1 MTATAQGAAPAARA
15 NGLWRRQLDH
25 YPDTRPRMAYLAIVV
40 LVTIAL
46 YYALYIP
53 GAVAPLIIAHF
64 GMTFNTYIYIIVISN
79 AVGAFG
85 SVAAGLSD
93 RWGRANLVAY
103 GVVIVGLLVL
113 FGIPNAGSTFWYGFL
128 FSIIGVIE
136 GVILVAT
143 PALVRDFSPQLGR
156 ASAMGFWTLGP
167 VLGSLVVAVVST
179 NTLNHLTA
187 WQDQFIIC
195 GIAVLVVGAIAVVG
209 LRELS
214 PQLRDQLMVSMRDR
228 TLIEAKARGLKVESL
243 LDKPWRQMLRLDI
256 IGSAFAISVFLL
268 IYYTAVGFFTVYFT
282 TLHGFSLSTANS
294 IGNWFWAFDAA
305 ALIIIG
311 IISDRVGVRKPF
323 MVLGAVGAVIM
334 TIIFLN
340 LGHGTTYATFAI
352 VISINA
358 VFLAIAYA
366 PWMAS
371 YTETVEKHNPALVA
385 TGLAVWGWI
394 IRAVIAISFLIMP
407 LVISSMTPLV
417 TYGTQ
422 VATLSAQYA
431 PELAF
436 AQSHPTVVAAAQKVP
451 PAVVA
456 TAQSIPPT
464 VLATAQKIPPTV
476 VATAQANA
484 TQLANA
490 QKFAPE
496 LAVIQAHPA
505 LFARLATY
513 KNPAAIPPSLVAQAI
528 SAAGGGAKGLKILT
542 TIAANQ
548 AAITGVIAAAP
559 ALKTVA
565 PYAADLTTIAPYSAQ
580 LTTIAPYSAELTI
593 MAPYGPQLTA
603 LSKVPKSDLL
613 FLQEHG
619 PSVVSAAAAAPG
631 EWKNWWWVCV
641 GGEVV
646 FIPLIFLMTGRWSP
660 RRAREDAEAH
670 QRLVEEEMAK
680 LQEQEA

>member
-1 MTATAQGAAPAARA
+1 MTATAQGAAPAAGGM

-25 YPDTRPRMAYLAIVV
+25 YPDTRPRMTYLAIVV
-40 LVTIAL
+40 LATIAL
-46 YYALYIP
+46 YYAFYIP
-53 GAVAPLIIAHF
+53 GAVSPSIIAHF
-64 GMTFNTYIYIIVISN
+64 GMTFSTYVYIIVIAN

-85 SVAAGLSD
+85 SLAAGLAD

-103 GVVIVGLLVL
+103 GLVIVGLLIL
-113 FGIPNAGSTFWYGFL
+113 FGVPNAPNTFTYGLL
-128 FSIIGVIE
+128 FAIVGAVE

-167 VLGSLVVAVVST
+167 VLGSLVVAVVSS
-179 NTLNHLTA
+179 NTLSHLTA
-187 WQDQFIIC
+187 WQDQFIIA
-195 GIAVLVVGAIAVVG
+195 GIVILVVAAIAVIG

-228 TLIEAKARGLKVESL
+228 ALIEARARGLDVKSL
-243 LDKPWRQMLRLDI
+243 TEHPWRQMLRLDI

-268 IYYTAVGFFTVYFT
+268 FYYTAVGFFTIYFT
-282 TLHGFSLSTANS
+282 SLFNFTLSTANS

-323 MVLGAVGAVIM
+323 MVLGAVGAIVM
-334 TIIFLN
+334 TIVFLN
-340 LGHGTTYATFAI
+340 LGHGTTYATFAL
-352 VISINA
+352 VISILA

-371 YTETVEKHNPALVA
+371 FTETIEKHNPALTA

-394 IRAVIAISFLIMP
+394 IRAVIAISLLILP
-407 LVISSMTPLV
+407 VVVSSMTPLV

-422 VATLSAQYA
+422 VATLSAKYSSQ
-431 PELAF
+431 LAF

-451 PAVVA
+451 PPVVA

-464 VLATAQKIPPTV
+464 VL
-476 VATAQANA
+476 ATAQANA

-505 LFARLATY
+505 LFAKLATY
-513 KNPAAIPPSLVAQAI
+513 SNPATIPPSLVAQAV
-528 SAAGGGAKGLKILT
+528 SAAGGGAKGLQILT
-542 TIAANQ
+542 TISANK
-548 AAITGVIAAAP
+548 AAIAGVIAAAP

-565 PYAADLTTIAPYSAQ
+565 PYAAQ

-603 LSKVPKSDLL
+603 LSKVPPADLAYLKAHGSD
-613 FLQEHG
+613 
-619 PSVVSAAAAAPG
+619 VVSAAAAAPG
-631 EWKNWWWVCV
+631 QWKNWWWVCV

-646 FIPLIFLMTGRWSP
+646 FIPLILLMAGRWSP
-660 RRAREDAEAH
+660 RRAREDTAEH
-670 QRLVEEEMAK
+670 ERLVQDEMAK
-680 LQEQEA
+680 LQA

>member
-1 MTATAQGAAPAARA
+1 MADVARKGVAMTATAQGAAPAARA
-15 NGLWRRQLDH
+15 NGLWRRQLNH
-25 YPDTRPRMAYLAIVV
+25 YPNTRPRMAYLAIVV

-128 FSIIGVIE
+128 FSLIGIVE

-228 TLIEAKARGLKVESL
+228 ALIEAKARGLKVESL

-334 TIIFLN
+334 TIVFLN

-407 LVISSMTPLV
+407 LVVSSMTPLV

-422 VATLSAQYA
+422 VATLSAKYA
-431 PELAF
+431 PQLATLS
-436 AQSHPTVVAAAQKVP
+436 AIDPATQAALAANPANPVAAVKAIGE
-451 PAVVA
+451 VA
-456 TAQSIPPT
+456 TTFHIGPAA
-464 VLATAQKIPPTV
+464 ATA
-476 VATAQANA
+476 
-484 TQLANA
+484 
-490 QKFAPE
+490 
-496 LAVIQAHPA
+496 
-505 LFARLATY
+505 RL
-513 KNPAAIPPSLVAQAI
+513 VQ
-528 SAAGGGAKGLKILT
+528 
-542 TIAANQ
+542 
-548 AAITGVIAAAP
+548 V
-559 ALKTVA
+559 
-565 PYAADLTTIAPYSAQ
+565 
-580 LTTIAPYSAELTI
+580 
-593 MAPYGPQLTA
+593 
-603 LSKVPKSDLL
+603 SKVPKADLL
-613 FLQEHG
+613 YLQSHG

-631 EWKNWWWVCV
+631 EWKNWWWICV

-670 QRLVEEEMAK
+670 ERLVEEEMAK

>member
-1 MTATAQGAAPAARA
+1 MTATAQGAAPAAGGMT
-15 NGLWRRQLDH
+15 GLWRRQLDH
-25 YPDTRPRMAYLAIVV
+25 YPDTRPRMTYLAIVV
-40 LVTIAL
+40 LATIAL
-46 YYALYIP
+46 YYAFYIP
-53 GAVAPLIIAHF
+53 GAVSPSIIAHF
-64 GMTFNTYIYIIVISN
+64 GMTFSTYVYVIVIAN

-85 SVAAGLSD
+85 SLAAGLAD

-103 GVVIVGLLVL
+103 GLVLVGLLVL
-113 FGIPNAGSTFWYGFL
+113 FGIPNAGSTFTYGLL
-128 FSIIGVIE
+128 FAIIGAVE

-167 VLGSLVVAVVST
+167 VLGSLVVAVVSS
-179 NTLNHLTA
+179 NTLSHLTA

-195 GIAVLVVGAIAVVG
+195 GIVILVIAAIAVIG

-228 TLIEAKARGLKVESL
+228 ALIEARARGLDVKTLTEH
-243 LDKPWRQMLRLDI
+243 PWRQMLRLDI

-268 IYYTAVGFFTVYFT
+268 FYYTAVGFFTVYFT
-282 TLHGFSLSTANS
+282 SLFGFTLSTANS

-323 MVLGAVGAVIM
+323 MVLGAVGAIVM
-334 TIIFLN
+334 TIVFLN
-340 LGHGTTYATFAI
+340 LGHGTTYATFAL
-352 VISINA
+352 VISILA

-371 YTETVEKHNPALVA
+371 YTETIEKHNPALTA

-394 IRAVIAISFLIMP
+394 IRAVIAISLLILP
-407 LVISSMTPLV
+407 VVVSSMTPLV

-422 VATLSAQYA
+422 VATLSAKYA

-436 AQSHPTVVAAAQKVP
+436 AQSHPAVVAAAQKVP
-451 PAVVA
+451 PSVVA

-464 VLATAQKIPPTV
+464 VL
-476 VATAQANA
+476 ATAQANA

-496 LAVIQAHPA
+496 LAVIQANPV
-505 LFARLATY
+505 LFAKLAAY
-513 KNPAAIPPSLVAQAI
+513 KNPASIPPALAAQAVR
-528 SAAGGGAKGLKILT
+528 AAGGGAKGLQILT
-542 TIAANQ
+542 TISANQ
-548 AAITGVIAAAP
+548 AAIAGVIAAAP

-565 PYAADLTTIAPYSAQ
+565 PYAAQ
-580 LTTIAPYSAELTI
+580 LTTIAPYSTELTI
-593 MAPYGPQLTA
+593 MAPYSAQLTA
-603 LSKVPKSDLL
+603 LSKVPPADLAYLKAHGSD
-613 FLQEHG
+613 
-619 PSVVSAAAAAPG
+619 VISAAAAAPG
-631 EWKNWWWVCV
+631 QWKNWWWVCV
-641 GGEVV
+641 GGQVV
-646 FIPLIFLMTGRWSP
+646 FIPLILLMAGRWSP
-660 RRAREDAEAH
+660 RRAREDTAEH
-670 QRLVEEEMAK
+670 ERLVQDEMAK
-680 LQEQEA
+680 LQA